1 MERRNFIKNTAL
13 IGATTAAA
21 TTALSSPAL
30 AQSKKKW
37 IAVSAFGKAGLLGQA
52 LDGFA
57 NSVGEMS
64 GGRLTI
70 ETYHAGEL
78 VAPFEA
84 IDAVQSGTAQMGYGA
99 PYYWTGKSDSI
110 SFVACMPFGLN
121 VQEQN
126 AWCYYGGGIDLADK
140 TAYNPLGLKFLPMGN
155 TGNQMGGWYRKEVN
169 TVTDLQGLKFR
180 MPGLGGEIL
189 KTFGTNVINLPGS
202 EVLAALTSGAIDGT
216 EWIGPAADLGSG
228 LYKVCKNYYYPG
240 WHEPATILDSFYDL
254 KEWEALDDD
263 LKMIVKQ
270 AAANTNLMVL
280 SRFQAANNTAL
291 QTLINEHDV
300 NLAPYS
306 DELIKA
312 IGERATTVIPE
323 LAQKSADATEL
334 YNNLVTFRKTMVQ
347 WSGYSEG
354 NFMNKR
360 IAASFQTI

>member
-1 MERRNFIKNTAL
+1 MAKEDYL
-13 IGATTAAA
+13 HV
-21 TTALSSPAL
+21 PY
-30 AQSKKKW
+30 
-37 IAVSAFGKAGLLGQA
+37 GKTVHGQ
-52 LDGFA
+52 
-57 NSVGEMS
+57 E
-64 GGRLTI
+64 
-70 ETYHAGEL
+70 E
-78 VAPFEA
+78 
-84 IDAVQSGTAQMGYGA
+84 IDAVVTVLQTSTQMGNNVRELEDKISTLYAKKHGIMVNSGSSALYLAVELMDLEYGDEVITPALTFATTVA
-99 PYYWTGKSDSI
+99 PIVRAGLVPAFVDVEEGTYNLDANNITLLGFSQGCILSLATAI
-110 SFVACMPFGLN
+110 SYPNLAKNVIGLSG
-121 VQEQN
+121 
-126 AWCYYGGGIDLADK
+126 YIDPEML
-140 TAYNPLGLKFLPMGN
+140 
-155 TGNQMGGWYRKEVN
+155 
-169 TVTDLQGLKFR
+169 
-180 MPGLGGEIL
+180 MPGYENGDFTNLNIFISHGSVDQVIPLEWAQ
-189 KTFGTNVINLPGS
+189 KTPAFL
-202 EVLAALTSGAIDGT
+202 EK
-216 EWIGPAADLGSG
+216 IGIESKLHE
-228 LYKVCKNYYYPG
+228 YPVG
-240 WHEPATILDSFYDL
+240 HGVAPQNFYDL